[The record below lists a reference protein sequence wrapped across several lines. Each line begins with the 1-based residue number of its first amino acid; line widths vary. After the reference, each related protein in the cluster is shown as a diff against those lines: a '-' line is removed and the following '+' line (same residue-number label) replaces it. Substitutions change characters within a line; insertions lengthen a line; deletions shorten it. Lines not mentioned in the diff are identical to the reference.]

1 MGKGKDPHAEAQE
14 HRSRPLASLKD
25 PSTFGPPPKHVKYY
39 GDAVESPATPS
50 DAAESSTPL
59 NHEFREQQKDN
70 QGEEGSAARSGPPIP
85 YRADTTGLSTK
96 NLPKPPTRSANLQSS
111 LITSTASPLPKPKP
125 ALPPRLPPRQVS
137 SPSQDVSPEAPPPY
151 SRTTSEANHGAGPVN
166 SGALSRLKSAGI
178 RVPGLGIGEDSASPN
193 SGPDRNN
200 GNSGSL
206 KMNRS
211 EEQGTQLQGLQSRFS
226 KLSTKPSL
234 PPSASPTEVPAQGT
248 SFAQKQAAL
257 KTASAFRNDP
267 SSISL
272 SEARA
277 TAATANNFRERH
289 GEQVAA
295 GWQAG
300 NALNKK
306 YDIANKFSDRARAD
320 NDASPR
326 QGGSDLAPSNALG
339 SSPLGIRGKAPP
351 PVPKK
356 PFIEGNSAPTVPPVP
371 WSSKPKS

>member
-1 MGKGKDPHAEAQE
+1 MGKGKDPHVEAQE

-25 PSTFGPPPKHVKYY
+25 PSTFAPPPKHVKYH
-39 GDAVESPATPS
+39 GDTAESPGTPS
-50 DAAESSTPL
+50 DALESPTPSSDEL
-59 NHEFREQQKDN
+59 REPPKDN
-70 QGEEGSAARSGPPIP
+70 QGEEAGAARSRPPIP
-85 YRADTTGLSTK
+85 YRADTTGLSTR
-96 NLPKPPTRSANLQSS
+96 NLPKPPSRYPNGQSS
-111 LITSTASPLPKPKP
+111 PITSAASPSPKPKP
-125 ALPPRLPPRQVS
+125 ALPPRLPPRQIS
-137 SPSQDVSPEAPPPY
+137 SPSQDVSREAPPSY
-151 SRTTSEANHGAGPVN
+151 SRNPSEVNHRGGPVN

-178 RVPGLGIGEDSASPN
+178 RVPGLGIGEEPAGPN
-193 SGPDRNN
+193 TRQDQNN
-200 GNSGSL
+200 SDSGSR
-206 KMNRS
+206 KMTPS
-211 EEQGTQLQGLQSRFS
+211 EEQGRQLPSLQSRFS
-226 KLSTKPSL
+226 KMSTKPSSSL
-234 PPSASPTEVPAQGT
+234 ASPTEVPAQGT

-272 SEARA
+272 SDAKA
-277 TAATANNFRERH
+277 SAATANNFRERH

-320 NDASPR
+320 NDASPSR
-326 QGGSDLAPSNALG
+326 GVSDSAPSDALG
-339 SSPLGIRGKAPP
+339 SSFGIRGKAPP

-356 PFIEGNSAPTVPPVP
+356 PSTEGNSAPSVPPVP